1 MLVKNVEKSREVR
14 LWITQIVA
22 PVLIISVIIAQNPQV
37 QDWFTTKVNNIKQK
51 HNKRKMEKKLQKEG
65 KNIYRMY
72 ID

>member
-1 MLVKNVEKSREVR
+1 MKIEKLSNKKK
-14 LWITQIVA
+14 
-22 PVLIISVIIAQNPQV
+22 LIISVIIAQNPQV